1 MDVSTIIELSRKQ
14 TWTSAGQISNEDY
27 LKYLNI
33 IYKDIFSR
41 LAVNSKKYTWQ
52 TYTTNVVA
60 GQNEYIIPQPTDSQT
75 WLKLIMDCFY
85 KHEWKDKRIPIY
97 DASIRT
103 DYEVNKNHEPYWIL
117 RDGSIFIYP
126 TPDKAIA
133 NGLRLEWKYIPLDL
147 ELTNTSDEIKL
158 APEYHNILVKWLNN
172 LVFWEKQ
179 VFDKQQLREGYYL
192 QAIQQMQTEWCFDNE
207 SGYLVEDPY
216 LWFLE

>member
-1 MDVSTIIELSRKQ
+1 MDVATIIDLSRKQ
-14 TWTSAGQISNEDY
+14 TGTSAGQISDADY
-27 LKYLNI
+27 LNYLNI

-52 TYTTNVVA
+52 TYTTDVVA
-60 GQNEYIIPQPTDSQT
+60 GQSEYIIPQPSNTQT
-75 WLKLIMDCFY
+75 WLKLILDCFY

-97 DASIRT
+97 DSSINI
-103 DYEVNKNHEPYWIL
+103 DYEINKNKKPYWVL

-126 TPDKAIA
+126 IPDKDIEWW
-133 NGLRLEWKYIPLDL
+133 LRLEWKYIPL
-147 ELTNTSDEIKL
+147 ELALSTTSDEIKL
-158 APEYHNILVKWLNN
+158 ASEYHNILVKWLNS

-179 VFDKQQLREGYYL
+179 VFDKQQLWESYYQ

-207 SGYLVEDPY
+207 SFYHVEDAY